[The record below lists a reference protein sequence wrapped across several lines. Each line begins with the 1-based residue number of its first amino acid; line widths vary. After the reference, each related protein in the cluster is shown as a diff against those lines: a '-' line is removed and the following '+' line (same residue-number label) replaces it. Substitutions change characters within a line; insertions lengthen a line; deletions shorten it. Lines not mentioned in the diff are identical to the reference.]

1 MNKPFN
7 RRQFIT
13 TMGLAAASTMVPT
26 LGASANK
33 NSKLRILQIG
43 VGGIGGMDRGALIKH
58 PKVEIAGLCDVNQ
71 ITLGKIAKQFPKA
84 KTYSDCRDAFSDD
97 IDEYDAV
104 LVCTPDHT
112 HAVMALE
119 ALSQD
124 KHLFL
129 QKPVVHQLDELRMLK
144 KAVAAKPHLATQMG
158 NQRSSKTGRKQ
169 AIEIVRSGALGK
181 AISAWAWTGTVANN
195 SYFISPWQEKYP
207 APQPLPKNINWDTWQ
222 NCYVGDLPY
231 SSILADRKWRTF
243 WEFGNG
249 QLGDWCCHLL
259 DFFYYAL
266 DLDVP
271 IAVQTDTP
279 HPATAIGHSA
289 YNQSRITFNKTPHTV
304 GDRFIVHYSDSAIYP
319 SNSETG
325 LPFGTRFSQNHS
337 MIVCENGTIVL
348 GANGSMSIF
357 QNGKKV
363 KDFPMPKVETTHHWH
378 DWVDNCLGAKKHLIG
393 NLEVGS
399 RITEAGLLAVKATRF
414 PNRELVW
421 DSKASRFTNSESLN
435 KKILKRTYREGF
447 KPPAE
452 FA

>member
-1 MNKPFN
+1 
-7 RRQFIT
+7 
-13 TMGLAAASTMVPT
+13 MGLAAASTMTPT
-26 LGASANK
+26 LGAALNK

-43 VGGIGGMDRGALIKH
+43 VGGIGGMDRGALSKH
-58 PKVEIAGLCDVNQ
+58 PKVEIAGLCDINQ
-71 ITLGKIAKQFPKA
+71 ITLGKIGKQFPKA
-84 KTYSDCRDAFSDD
+84 KTYSDYRDAFSDD
-97 IDEYDAV
+97 MDQYDAV
-104 LVCTPDHT
+104 LVSTPDHA
-112 HAVMALE
+112 HAVPALE
-119 ALSQD
+119 ALAHD
-124 KHLFL
+124 KHLYL

-158 NQRSSKTGRKQ
+158 NQRSSITGRKQ

-181 AISAWAWTGTVANN
+181 AISAWAWTGHVANN
-195 SYFISPWQEKYP
+195 AYFSEPWLEKYP
-207 APQPLPKNINWDTWQ
+207 AAQPTPKHINWDAWQ
-222 NCYVGDLPY
+222 NCYVGDLKY
-231 SSILADRKWRTF
+231 NNILADRKWRTF

-259 DFFYYAL
+259 DFIYYAL

-271 IAVQTDTP
+271 IAVQTNTP
-279 HPATAIGHSA
+279 KAATAIGHSA
-289 YNQSRITFNKTPHTV
+289 YNQSRITFNQTKHTV
-304 GDRFIVHYSDSAIYP
+304 GGRFVVHYSDSAIYP
-319 SNSETG
+319 SNSETH

-348 GANGSMSIF
+348 GANGNMSIF

-363 KDFPMPKVETTHHWH
+363 KNFPMPKVAKTSHWH
-378 DWVDNCLGAKKHLIG
+378 DWVDNCFGAKNHLIG

-414 PNRELVW
+414 PNRELIW